1 MPHGNAWQANWCRCC
16 SISDARNQSQAS
28 ATVGISHFV
37 RPSAATH
44 TQIHMC
50 AHMGSYAPIHTHAHS
65 EKALKEK
72 DEGNSSINTPVNIA
86 VSGHSRLS
94 HCLQAEG
101 TRHKAAGCSPCTL
114 SRGCGLGQKTT
125 ALVGCWQLA
134 AAFNTRRMLPTD
146 CQPQLMCASV
156 KFKLTAS
163 KSHLKLRAWIFGRHA
178 VASSEALLLSAR
190 VRGQLEGKASG
201 KSYSRAHTTVIYPVL
216 PSIEHP
222 LYSSTCTHT
231 HTHMDPSI

>member
-1 MPHGNAWQANWCRCC
+1 MHPY
-16 SISDARNQSQAS
+16 
-28 ATVGISHFV
+28 THF
-37 RPSAATH
+37 
-44 TQIHMC
+44 
-50 AHMGSYAPIHTHAHS
+50 

-86 VSGHSRLS
+86 VSDHSRLS
-94 HCLQAEG
+94 HCLQQQWAEA
-101 TRHKAAGCSPCTL
+101 HAHSQ
-114 SRGCGLGQKTT
+114 GCGLGQKTT
-125 ALVGCWQLA
+125 AVVGCWQLA

-190 VRGQLEGKASG
+190 VRGQLGAKASG
-201 KSYSRAHTTVIYPVL
+201 KGYSQAHTTVIYPV

-222 LYSSTCTHT
+222 LKPLHT
-231 HTHMDPSI
+231 HIFYVCISIETSCTDSPLSLQFVNSFTRTYAKTLTTGYPVSLYPYFCI

>member
-1 MPHGNAWQANWCRCC
+1 MHPYTHMHTLKRHLKRKMREIVALIRQLTLRLAAIRGCRIACRQK
-16 SISDARNQSQAS
+16 AQ
-28 ATVGISHFV
+28 
-37 RPSAATH
+37 
-44 TQIHMC
+44 
-50 AHMGSYAPIHTHAHS
+50 GS
-65 EKALKEK
+65 
-72 DEGNSSINTPVNIA
+72 
-86 VSGHSRLS
+86 R
-94 HCLQAEG
+94 QQ
-101 TRHKAAGCSPCTL
+101 AAGCSPCTL
-114 SRGCGLGQKTT
+114 FRGCGLGQKTT

-201 KSYSRAHTTVIYPVL
+201 KGYSRAHTTVIYPVL

-222 LYSSTCTHT
+222 LYSSTRTHT
-231 HTHMDPSI
+231 HTPMWIHLSEQSAQTALCHCNL